1 MPVPCGC
8 PCCSCCYKP
17 TASTNP
23 CPKPGSDAT
32 RPPGSPARPSRPPR
46 LPTPSCPPR
55 LPPRPTDP
63 VVHMPSLLTPGPPHV
78 RSEDRSHSAHCRL
91 SARSSVLSREQPLSS
106 RVLGSGEF
114 PSRSFPTSTSTPFTR
129 SDAGTL
135 GVRGGRAGREAA
147 ACSGPSRVP
156 PPPPRRWGGVCGRY
170 QRAARRRGL
179 RGCPPPA
186 PCPCFCLPCVTGS
199 LRALPKQGPACGSRT
214 RPPDIVWEPRGAA
227 ATGRGRKASCDPSTR
242 PQPSAEPATL
252 SCVLWQ
258 CSPVLRHLPGDRDL
272 VRAALPSQL
281 T

>member
-1 MPVPCGC
+1 MCDQRTEATLLIV
-8 PCCSCCYKP
+8 
-17 TASTNP
+17 
-23 CPKPGSDAT
+23 GSLHGAAF
-32 RPPGSPARPSRPPR
+32 SAES
-46 LPTPSCPPR
+46 
-55 LPPRPTDP
+55 
-63 VVHMPSLLTPGPPHV
+63 
-78 RSEDRSHSAHCRL
+78 SHSAPVCWAQVSFLHGL
-91 SARSSVLSREQPLSS
+91 FQPALRPRS
-106 RVLGSGEF
+106 RVQ
-114 PSRSFPTSTSTPFTR
+114 TPAPWGCAAGGL
-129 SDAGTL
+129 DAKQ
-135 GVRGGRAGREAA
+135 RCAAGLAE
-147 ACSGPSRVP
+147 SPH
-156 PPPPRRWGGVCGRY
+156 PPRRWGGVCGRY

-179 RGCPPPA
+179 RGCPPA